1 MAGQKGFMSQPAMLW
16 ITRPPLPSGQS
27 DHCLSHARDQAFH
40 LSRRFLFHEHE
51 AASLGETKQTL
62 RRLIM
67 KTILSALV
75 ALSALAGVV
84 APAAASDFSI
94 KQLDQDNR
102 GGHNYGGS
110 VLEQLDKEGRGGHN
124 T

>member
-1 MAGQKGFMSQPAMLW
+1 
-16 ITRPPLPSGQS
+16 
-27 DHCLSHARDQAFH
+27 
-40 LSRRFLFHEHE
+40 
-51 AASLGETKQTL
+51 
-62 RRLIM
+62 M
-67 KTILSALV
+67 KTIISALV

-84 APAAASDFSI
+84 APATASDFSI

-110 VLEQLDKEGRGGHN
+110 VIEQLDQEGRGGHN

>member
-1 MAGQKGFMSQPAMLW
+1 
-16 ITRPPLPSGQS
+16 
-27 DHCLSHARDQAFH
+27 
-40 LSRRFLFHEHE
+40 
-51 AASLGETKQTL
+51 
-62 RRLIM
+62 M

-75 ALSALAGVV
+75 ALSALASVV

-94 KQLDQDNR
+94 KQLGQDNR

>member
-1 MAGQKGFMSQPAMLW
+1 
-16 ITRPPLPSGQS
+16 
-27 DHCLSHARDQAFH
+27 
-40 LSRRFLFHEHE
+40 
-51 AASLGETKQTL
+51 
-62 RRLIM
+62 M

-75 ALSALAGVV
+75 ALSALASVV

-102 GGHNYGGS
+102 GGHNYSGS
-110 VLEQLDKEGRGGHN
+110 VIEQLDKEGRGGHN

>member
-1 MAGQKGFMSQPAMLW
+1 MARANCRAFTVYHTLAITPSTTAGASYFMS
-16 ITRPPLPSGQS
+16 TRQ
-27 DHCLSHARDQAFH
+27 Q
-40 LSRRFLFHEHE
+40 
-51 AASLGETKQTL
+51 ASLEAKQTL
-62 RRLIM
+62 RRSIM

-75 ALSALAGVV
+75 ALSFVAGAV
-84 APAAASDFSI
+84 APAAAYESFSI

-110 VLEQLDKEGRGGHN
+110 VIEQLDREGRGGHN

>member
-1 MAGQKGFMSQPAMLW
+1 
-16 ITRPPLPSGQS
+16 
-27 DHCLSHARDQAFH
+27 
-40 LSRRFLFHEHE
+40 
-51 AASLGETKQTL
+51 
-62 RRLIM
+62 M

-75 ALSALAGVV
+75 ALSFVAGAV
-84 APAAASDFSI
+84 APAAAYENFSI